1 MFDVKDK
8 PKMVERA
15 MLVGL
20 YFDKIQQKKAQELL
34 DELSELV
41 ETLGINI
48 VKEGLFFVREKKP
61 KFLLGSGKVQEIKEI
76 VKKNNCDVLVFDETL
91 SPSQQRNWE
100 AELSN
105 ILVIDRQEIII
116 DIFAMR
122 ARTQEAN
129 LQVELARLNYN
140 VPRLQKAW
148 SHLGRQRGGGGV
160 TQRGEGEAQLELDQ
174 RMVRNRI
181 SAVKKELN
189 QVIQIRKTQRKK
201 RIRIPLPSAAIVG
214 YTNAGKSSLLNRLTN
229 STIFVQDQLFATLDP
244 TTRRLILPSKKVVL
258 LSDTVGFIRKLPHD
272 LVNAFKA
279 TLEEA
284 LIADFLIHVLDASS
298 PSAIDHYETT
308 LSVLKS
314 LGAGEK
320 KMIVVLNK
328 MDLIPSPI
336 AKKTQKLQFPNA
348 FAISVKENQGIDD
361 LQKAIDSELNQQV
374 QFMHLK
380 IPHNRYDLVHNLYK
394 NGQIELE
401 KHLSDGVL
409 LKVSVPN
416 RFVSSLEP
424 YSFLDKT
431 IIP

>member
-20 YFDKIQQKKAQELL
+20 YFDKKEKKNSQELL
-34 DELSELV
+34 DELIELV
-41 ETLGINI
+41 ETLKISI
-48 VKEGLFFVREKKP
+48 VKAGLFFVREKKTRL
-61 KFLLGSGKVQEIKEI
+61 LLGSGKAQEIKEI
-76 VKKNNCDVLVFDETL
+76 VKKNECDVLIFDEIL
-91 SPSQQRNWE
+91 SPGQQRNWE
-100 AELSN
+100 SELGN
-105 ILVIDRQEIII
+105 ILVIDRQEVII

-140 VPRLQKAW
+140 LPRLQKAW
-148 SHLGRQRGGGGV
+148 SHLDRQRGGGGV

-181 SAVKKELN
+181 STVKRELN
-189 QVIQIRKTQRKK
+189 QVIQIRKTQRKR
-201 RIRIPLPSAAIVG
+201 RIKIPLPSAAIVG

-229 STIFVQDQLFATLDP
+229 STIFVEDQLFATLDP
-244 TTRRLILPSKKVVL
+244 TTRRLSLPSKKVVL

-272 LVNAFKA
+272 LVDAFKA

-284 LIADFLIHVLDASS
+284 MIADFLIHVLDASS

-314 LGAGEK
+314 LGANEK

-328 MDLIPSPI
+328 MDLIPSSI
-336 AKKTQKLQFPNA
+336 AKKTQKLRFPDA
-348 FAISVKENQGIDD
+348 FPISVKENEGIDA
-361 LQKAIDSELNQQV
+361 LLRVIDSELTQQV
-374 QFMHLK
+374 QIMKLK
-380 IPHNRYDLVHNLYK
+380 IPHSRYDVIHKVYI
-394 NGQIELE
+394 NGQIGYE

-409 LKVSVPN
+409 LTVTIPN
-416 RFVSSLEP
+416 RLVSFLEP
-424 YSFLDKT
+424 FLLSSSVN
-431 IIP
+431 

>member
-20 YFDKIQQKKAQELL
+20 YFDKIEQKKAQELL

-48 VKEGLFFVREKKP
+48 VKKGLVFVREKKP
-61 KFLLGSGKVQEIKEI
+61 KLLLGSGKAQEIKEI
-76 VKKNNCDVLVFDETL
+76 VKENNCDVLVFDETL

-100 AELSN
+100 AELGN

-140 VPRLQKAW
+140 LPRLQKAW

-214 YTNAGKSSLLNRLTN
+214 YTNAGKSSLLNILTN
-229 STIFVQDQLFATLDP
+229 SKIFVQDQLFATLDP
-244 TTRRLILPSKKVVL
+244 TTRRLLLPSKKVVL

-272 LVNAFKA
+272 LVDAFKA

-328 MDLIPSPI
+328 MDLIPSPV

-361 LQKAIDSELNQQV
+361 LQRAIDSELNQQV

-424 YSFLDKT
+424 YSLHDKT